1 MGGFCFHLLNASLK
15 ASCVKLL
22 LTMIEAPCIGHGQRK
37 CVRKSMNV
45 PKTLQIPRA
54 RQRVSGISFSVMIG
68 APLVVYRG
76 NDSRK

>member
-22 LTMIEAPCIGHGQRK
+22 LTMIESPCIGHGQRK
-37 CVRKSMNV
+37 CVRKNMNV